1 MEADEIRASQESEN
15 TPVQRFLARH
25 VPNQLA
31 NPRKLCYRH
40 RPDLARLRGP
50 DEYNFTDVQKQ
61 MDKLR
66 CTDKAAITHIW
77 SLFSAAPPQ
86 QRILILQGLLST
98 CCMPQ
103 LSFLHDAVK
112 PLLRI
117 DFIAVLPS
125 EVSLKILSFLDAK
138 SLCHAAQ
145 VSRTWK
151 SLADDDAVWHRM
163 CEQHIDKKC
172 TKCGWG
178 LPSLVKKRTA
188 RTNMRKRTLITNS
201 SPQPVQMAS
210 YANAPLRNT
219 CGSDESWE
227 SQTTLLASSE
237 SPHPSTSEPVERNAK
252 RQRVESPS
260 SSQTAEGTSSA
271 TPAIDTDGTSR
282 DVTVPAKAQRP
293 WKDVYSERL
302 IIERNWRRNK
312 YNMRILSGHTDG
324 VMCLQFCDA
333 SNILITGSYDKTVRI
348 WNLETGEVVRVLT
361 GHTRCVRALQFD
373 DAKLVTGSMDHTLK
387 IWSLQ
392 TGQCI
397 RTLEGH
403 TDGIVSLHFDS
414 RILASGSV
422 DTTIKVWNFETG
434 ECCTLRGHTDWVN
447 SVRIYHQSVLV
458 SGSDDTTVR
467 IWDLNTRTCTRVI
480 QGHVGQVQVAIPSA
494 QGFTHRFL
502 ETPAVRPDMVQHQ
515 QLHYLRQQQHLQQQQ
530 QQRRRIRQQQQEFN
544 PVCTVSNTS
553 DAAPDT
559 EEDKSEMRSD
569 QPIIISGSLDNTIK
583 IWSMMSGQCLR
594 TLFGHVE
601 GVWAL
606 AYDKLRIVSG
616 SHDNSVKLWDME
628 SGRCIHTLEGHRGPV
643 TAVALSDMKVISA
656 SDDGDIRIWDYG
668 VQA

>member
-1 MEADEIRASQESEN
+1 
-15 TPVQRFLARH
+15 
-25 VPNQLA
+25 
-31 NPRKLCYRH
+31 
-40 RPDLARLRGP
+40 
-50 DEYNFTDVQKQ
+50 

-188 RTNMRKRTLITNS
+188 RMGMRKRSLVSSS

-219 CGSDESWE
+219 CGSDETWE
-227 SQTTLLASSE
+227 SQTTLLASS
-237 SPHPSTSEPVERNAK
+237 SDSPSTSESTSERAVK
-252 RQRVESPS
+252 RQRIESSRGSESPTVS
-260 SSQTAEGTSSA
+260 TPPSNSVPHDVA
-271 TPAIDTDGTSR
+271 TI
-282 DVTVPAKAQRP
+282 PAKVQRP

-324 VMCLQFCDA
+324 VMCLQFCDT

-348 WNLETGEVVRVLT
+348 WNLETGEVIRVLT

-447 SVRIYHQSVLV
+447 SVRIHQHSMLV
-458 SGSDDTTVR
+458 SGSDDTTIR
-467 IWDLNTRTCTRVI
+467 LWDLNTRTCMQVI
-480 QGHVGQVQVAIPSA
+480 QGHVGQVQVAIPSGL
-494 QGFTHRFL
+494 GFTHRFL
-502 ETPAVRPDMVQHQ
+502 EAPPTRPDMVQHQ
-515 QLHYLRQQQHLQQQQ
+515 QLHYLRQQQLQQ
-530 QQRRRIRQQQQEFN
+530 QQRRQQ
-544 PVCTVSNTS
+544 PVLQSICTVDNVNEHDDQSN
-553 DAAPDT
+553 
-559 EEDKSEMRSD
+559 EVDKSETRSD

-583 IWSMMSGQCLR
+583 IWSMTSGQCLR

-606 AYDKLRIVSG
+606 AYDRLRIVSG

>member
-1 MEADEIRASQESEN
+1 
-15 TPVQRFLARH
+15 
-25 VPNQLA
+25 
-31 NPRKLCYRH
+31 
-40 RPDLARLRGP
+40 
-50 DEYNFTDVQKQ
+50 

-178 LPSLVKKRTA
+178 LPSLVKTRTA
-188 RTNMRKRTLITNS
+188 RTNMRKRAMITDS
-201 SPQPVQMAS
+201 SSQPVQMAS

-219 CGSDESWE
+219 CGSDETWE
-227 SQTTLLASSE
+227 SQTTLLASS
-237 SPHPSTSEPVERNAK
+237 SAAEPRLSRSDSSERNVK
-252 RQRVESPS
+252 RQRIDSPS
-260 SSQTAEGTSSA
+260 ISQAPESHDAAATASTSSS
-271 TPAIDTDGTSR
+271 IDTNGATAR
-282 DVTVPAKAQRP
+282 DVTIPAKTQRP
-293 WKDVYSERL
+293 WKEVYSERL

-324 VMCLQFCDA
+324 VMCLQFCDS
-333 SNILITGSYDKTVRI
+333 SNILITGSYDKTIRI

-447 SVRIYHQSVLV
+447 SVRIYQQSMLV

-467 IWDLNTRTCTRVI
+467 IWDLNTRTCVRVI

-494 QGFTHRFL
+494 NGFTHRFI
-502 ETPAVRPDMVQHQ
+502 EAPATHPDMVQHQ
-515 QLHYLRQQQHLQQQQ
+515 QLHYLRQQQHLQQQRR
-530 QQRRRIRQQQQEFN
+530 QQRQEFN
-544 PVCTVSNTS
+544 PVCTISNANEVAIDPPS
-553 DAAPDT
+553 NED
-559 EEDKSEMRSD
+559 DKSELRSD

-668 VQA
+668 VQP